1 MVTNDEA
8 QINSTIKVS
17 DSAAG
22 RASAHGGN
30 ISITSK
36 KTSGTAIAVT
46 SSAQLL
52 ALLDNVAPGPGGTIK
67 LTSPGG
73 DVNVSGTVRADKGAV
88 EIRNTG
94 SNGVINVT
102 NANLRGDTV
111 KALALGS
118 DGQLVI
124 SGGTISADSLINL
137 YAGGSNG
144 TVKFDESV
152 TLSGTS
158 VKTIQG
164 NTVTIK
170 DGKIVTIT
178 GPAPASVFT
187 NNPNYTGS
195 GGNGSTSGTF
205 GGKGATTA
213 PLSSGPGY

>member
-1 MVTNDEA
+1 MVTSDVA

-22 RASAHGGN
+22 RASAQGGH

-52 ALLDNVAPGPGGTIK
+52 ALLSNVAPGPGGTIK
-67 LTSPGG
+67 LTSAGG

-144 TVKFDESV
+144 TVKFEESV
-152 TLSGTS
+152 TLSGNS

-170 DGKIVTIT
+170 DGKIVTIS

-187 NNPNYTGS
+187 NIPNYTGS
-195 GGNGSTSGTF
+195 GGNGSTTGTF
-205 GGKGATTA
+205 GGQGATTA

>member
-1 MVTNDEA
+1 
-8 QINSTIKVS
+8 
-17 DSAAG
+17 
-22 RASAHGGN
+22 
-30 ISITSK
+30 
-36 KTSGTAIAVT
+36 VT

-52 ALLDNVAPGPGGTIK
+52 ALLSNVAPGPGGTIK
-67 LTSPGG
+67 LTSAGG

-124 SGGTISADSLINL
+124 SGGTISADTLINL

-144 TVKFDESV
+144 TVKFEESV
-152 TLSGTS
+152 TLSGNS

-170 DGKIVTIT
+170 DGKIVTIS

-187 NNPNYTGS
+187 NIPNYTGS
-195 GGNGSTSGTF
+195 GGNGSTTGTF
-205 GGKGATTA
+205 GGQGATTA
-213 PLSSGPGY
+213 PLSGGPGY